1 MAGWLEKQEEMR
13 AQHRRKNELHCARS
27 KSAGRIFESVLAGA
41 RPTRGAAQG
50 RNRRATSVFGGR
62 VARPRVDSRRRI
74 PRLLQHCSGRLR
86 SHFAGLGILSKSRAE
101 QCEGNEER
109 GFYLLLLRCGC
120 SAVPQIVIFSS
131 HLLHRDTLI
140 FLRKRA
146 FVVAG
151 GQIPAGATSDRICGQ
166 HSRHSHCTAMPSL
179 LCYCWRRGRASVA
192 SRCVEPSCACS
203 R

>member
-1 MAGWLEKQEEMR
+1 MNCIARDPKARAG
-13 AQHRRKNELHCARS
+13 
-27 KSAGRIFESVLAGA
+27 SVLAPPDPHAVRHKAGTA
-41 RPTRGAAQG
+41 GPRPP
-50 RNRRATSVFGGR
+50 SVGGWR

-86 SHFAGLGILSKSRAE
+86 AILPAWESCQKVGRNNAR
-101 QCEGNEER
+101 GMRER
-109 GFYLLLLRCGC
+109 LLPPTSPVC
-120 SAVPQIVIFSS
+120 SAVPQIFSS
-131 HLLHRDTLI
+131 HLLRRDTLLLLRSSI

-192 SRCVEPSCACS
+192 SRCVELCMFALTDGSAVRRS
-203 R
+203 RSRTVQM

>member
-1 MAGWLEKQEEMR
+1 MR
-13 AQHRRKNELHCARS
+13 AIQKRGQDLCSWAPPDPRAMRRKAG
-27 KSAGRIFESVLAGA
+27 SAMSVRL
-41 RPTRGAAQG
+41 RW
-50 RNRRATSVFGGR
+50 

-86 SHFAGLGILSKSRAE
+86 AILPAWESCQKVGRNNAR
-101 QCEGNEER
+101 GMRER
-109 GFYLLLLRCGC
+109 LLPPTSPVC
-120 SAVPQIVIFSS
+120 SAVPQIFSS
-131 HLLHRDTLI
+131 HLLRRDTLLLLRSSI

-192 SRCVEPSCACS
+192 SRCGELNRACS

>member
-101 QCEGNEER
+101 QCEGNEREAFTSYFS
-109 GFYLLLLRCGC
+109 GVFCSSANLLF
-120 SAVPQIVIFSS
+120 ASS
-131 HLLHRDTLI
+131 S
-140 FLRKRA
+140 
-146 FVVAG
+146 
-151 GQIPAGATSDRICGQ
+151 P
-166 HSRHSHCTAMPSL
+166 RHSTTPT
-179 LCYCWRRGRASVA
+179 
-192 SRCVEPSCACS
+192 
-203 R
+203 